1 MSVNPAFMSTNF
13 KNKVA
18 VAVGWSALQSWS
30 VKLFSVLLF
39 FVLARYLSPTE
50 MGLAQTVTL
59 ALAFIAVVA
68 EQGFHRA
75 LVQRPALRP
84 ADVNLPFYLS
94 VTIGVISSLLLWFFA
109 DETATFLGEE
119 AAAPLIRLSAV
130 IPPVTAATGIL
141 VAMFRREMDFRR
153 IAHGALVASAISGV
167 IALAL
172 ALLGFGALSVVVQAV
187 VSVFVTAI
195 VMWRAPVWRPTLQ
208 IDNTQFRGI
217 LSYSTMSFASQ
228 LVDFFSRRLIDF
240 IILSCHGIAAL
251 GVYTV
256 GAKLYLTILELLTA
270 TLMEVALSA
279 FSRMTADIRRLRA
292 AYMRLIFI
300 ASCTSL
306 PVFVLVAVAAPEI
319 CSILFGPKWT
329 EAITVTQ
336 LLCILGAVEVVQLFN
351 IGVVGAVGKARTLLA
366 LNVMRLATGALVLAT
381 FQKISIDHLTAV
393 YVVSQLITF
402 PFSFRAAMRVVEVP
416 FGEVLRQIL
425 PGACAATLAAL
436 AVIALREYA
445 VLNIHSTLLSGFLYI
460 ALFGCVYLAAIFA
473 MCRQRLL
480 DEWRYIESSY
490 RR

>member
-1 MSVNPAFMSTNF
+1 MSVNPAFMSSSF
-13 KNKVA
+13 KNQVA
-18 VAVGWSALQSWS
+18 TAVGWSALQSWA

-59 ALAFIAVVA
+59 ALAFIGVVS

-75 LVQRPALRP
+75 LVQRPALRA

-94 VTIGVISSLLLWFFA
+94 LAIGVCSSLLLWFFSDTIA
-109 DETATFLGEE
+109 AFLGE
-119 AAAPLIRLSAV
+119 AAAGPLIRLAAA
-130 IPPVTAATGIL
+130 IPPITAATGIL

-153 IAHGALVASAISGV
+153 IAHGALLASAISGV

-187 VSVFVTAI
+187 VSVFVTAV

-208 IDNTQFRGI
+208 IDSTQFRGI

-240 IILSCHGIAAL
+240 IILSFHGIAAL

-256 GAKLYLTILELLTA
+256 GAKLYLTILELLSA

-279 FSRMTADIRRLRA
+279 FSRMAMDIRRLRV
-292 AYMRLIFI
+292 AYVRLIFL

-319 CSILFGPKWT
+319 CLILFGPKWT
-329 EAITVTQ
+329 GAITVTQ
-336 LLCILGAVEVVQLFN
+336 LLCVLGAFEVVQLFN
-351 IGVVGAVGKARTLLA
+351 IGVVGAVGNARTLLT
-366 LNVMRLATGALVLAT
+366 LNVMRLIAGASVLAT
-381 FQKISIDHLTAV
+381 FQKISIDHLTAA
-393 YVVSQLITF
+393 YVLSQLIIF
-402 PFSFRAAMRVVEVP
+402 PFSFRAAMRVVQVP
-416 FGEVLRQIL
+416 LGDVLRQIL
-425 PGACAATLAAL
+425 PGACAAALAAI
-436 AVIALREYA
+436 AVFALRESA
-445 VLNIHSTLLSGFLYI
+445 VLATHTSLLKGFLYI
-460 ALFGCVYLAAIFA
+460 ALYGCVYLAAIFA
-473 MCRQRLL
+473 LCRQRLL

-490 RR
+490 RT